1 LHPVPG
7 HGLTGGGMEDFP
19 ITIDTEKPTRDWVR
33 VEACTLP
40 TLEQPMRIAEFDE
53 LFVASLRD
61 IQEPGWSDVKVRLV
75 LGGDEVL
82 PERVQRLVDAET
94 SCCSFFTFTLTPLEL
109 GDSSV
114 TETMVALD
122 IDVPAA
128 RADVLA
134 AFVSRARGAQ
144 EAS

>member
-1 LHPVPG
+1 
-7 HGLTGGGMEDFP
+7 MEDFP
-19 ITIDTEKPTRDWVR
+19 ITIDNQKPTRDWVR

-40 TLEQPMRIAEFDE
+40 TLEQPKRIAEFDD
-53 LFVASLRD
+53 LFAASLRD
-61 IQEPGWSDVKVRLV
+61 IQELGGSVVTVRLV

-114 TETMVALD
+114 TETRVALD

-144 EAS
+144 VAS